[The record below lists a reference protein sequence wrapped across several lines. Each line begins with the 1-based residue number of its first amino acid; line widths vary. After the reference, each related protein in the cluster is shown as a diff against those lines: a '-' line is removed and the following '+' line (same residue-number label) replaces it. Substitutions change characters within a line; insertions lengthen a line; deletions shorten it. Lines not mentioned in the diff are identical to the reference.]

1 MFELNDQD
9 KSLLNKKGISEE
21 KFYNQLKLLE
31 EGVPFI
37 SLVQSCT
44 TENGIKTLSADEIK
58 YYAEFYEQGL
68 NKIKPI
74 KFVPSSGAASRKY
87 CTS

>member
-31 EGVPFI
+31 EG
-37 SLVQSCT
+37 
-44 TENGIKTLSADEIK
+44 NMD
-58 YYAEFYEQGL
+58 
-68 NKIKPI
+68 
-74 KFVPSSGAASRKY
+74 
-87 CTS
+87 